1 MNKKFLTMAAAA
13 MMFAACS
20 NDADTVK
27 ESAELAQN
35 SQEQAP
41 VLFGAYL
48 NRATTRAG
56 YAGEV
61 TLDQLKREG
70 FGVFGYYTDGE
81 LFSDF
86 AKPNFMYNE
95 KVWSEDGS
103 VWKYEPVKYWPNEFG
118 GEAQSD
124 DVDRLSFFAY
134 APYVHVNPS
143 TGIPDGANDDK
154 ATGIIAMTRNSS
166 TGDPF
171 VKYAVSTDPTKQ
183 VDFIWGVAAGDNS
196 PQPIIGGAHQ
206 VKKGTPFLD
215 LVKPAER
222 QEIMFDFHHAL
233 AALNVQ
239 VDALFDV
246 DAASSTNDVDANSKI
261 YIRSITFDGIAT
273 EGAFNLNQAVE
284 GAAWSE
290 LCCSNTIDEG
300 AFTIYDGLRDGREGA
315 GIEAANEKTVGLN
328 EAIIQKT
335 ASAGVTKEAVNLFNS
350 TELDKS
356 IYIIPA
362 TSATTPLKVNVV
374 YDVETEDDD
383 VITTLSDGVTKGVSV
398 TNNITKETTLNLEA
412 GKKYILK
419 LHLGMTSVKFEAAVT
434 GWDETTAAEEV
445 MLPINKGSN

>member
-1 MNKKFLTMAAAA
+1 MNKKFLTMVAAA

-35 SQEQAP
+35 SQEQTP

-56 YAGEV
+56 YPGDVALE
-61 TLDQLKREG
+61 QLKSEG

-81 LFSDF
+81 KYSDF

-95 KVWSEDGS
+95 KVSGDDWT
-103 VWKYEPVKYWPNEFG
+103 YEPVKYWPNEFG
-118 GEAQSD
+118 PDATSD
-124 DVDRLSFFAY
+124 ELDRVSFFAY
-134 APYVHVNPS
+134 GPYVEVTPG
-143 TGIPDGANDDK
+143 TGVVTGDH
-154 ATGIIAMTRNSS
+154 TSGIIGMTQNTV
-166 TGDPF
+166 TGDPY
-171 VKYAVSTDPTKQ
+171 VKYAVSTDPAKQ
-183 VDFIWGVAAGDNS
+183 VDFIWGVAFENNKPAAIYGTNNVTAGS
-196 PQPIIGGAHQ
+196 
-206 VKKGTPFLD
+206 PFLD
-215 LVKPAER
+215 LIKPAGEKIKF
-222 QEIMFDFHHAL
+222 EFNHAL

-239 VDALFDV
+239 VDALFDT
-246 DAASSTNDVDANSKI
+246 DTAPSTKDVDANSKI
-261 YIRSITFDGIAT
+261 YIRSITFEGIAT

-290 LCCSNTIDEG
+290 LCCSNTIDE
-300 AFTIYDGLRDGREGA
+300 ASFTIFDGLRDGREGA
-315 GIEAANEKTVGLN
+315 GVVAANEKTVGLN
-328 EAIIQKT
+328 DAIIQKDG
-335 ASAGVTKEAVNLFNS
+335 SVGVTKKAVNLFNS
-350 TELDKS
+350 TEKDKS

-419 LHLGMTSVKFEAAVT
+419 LHLGMTSVKFEAV
-434 GWDETTAAEEV
+434 TAAWTDGEAGETY
-445 MLPINKGSN
+445 LPKN

>member
-1 MNKKFLTMAAAA
+1 MNKKFITMVAAA

-35 SQEQAP
+35 SQEQTP

-56 YAGEV
+56 FAGDVAPE
-61 TLDQLKREG
+61 QLKKEG

-81 LFSDF
+81 KYSDF

-95 KVWSEDGS
+95 KVSKVSGD
-103 VWKYEPVKYWPNEFG
+103 VWTYEPVKYWPNEYG
-118 GEAQSD
+118 LKAQSD
-124 DVDRLSFFAY
+124 ELDRVSFFAY
-134 APYVHVNPS
+134 GPYVEVTPG
-143 TGIPDGANDDK
+143 TGVVTGDNAS
-154 ATGIIAMTRNSS
+154 GIIGMTQNTV
-166 TGDPF
+166 TGDPY
-171 VKYAVSTDPTKQ
+171 VKYAVSTDPAKQ
-183 VDFIWGVAAGDNS
+183 VDFIWGVAADPDS
-196 PQPIIGGAHQ
+196 PRPIIDGAHK
-206 VKKGTPFLD
+206 VTKGTPFLD
-215 LVKPAER
+215 LVKPAAGEKI
-222 QEIMFDFHHAL
+222 EFNFHHAL

-290 LCCSNTIDEG
+290 LCCSNTIDE
-300 AFTIYDGLRDGREGA
+300 ASFTIFDGLRDGKEGA
-315 GIEAANEKTVGLN
+315 GVVAANEKTVGLN
-328 EAIIQKT
+328 DAIIQKT
-335 ASAGVTKEAVNLFNS
+335 GSAGVTKTAVNLFNA
-350 TELDKS
+350 DNVNAP

-362 TSATTPLKVNVV
+362 TSANTTLKVNVV
-374 YDVETEDDD
+374 YDVETTDKD
-383 VITTLSDGVTKGVSV
+383 VITTLSDGVTKGVST
-398 TNNITKETTLNLEA
+398 TNNITKETTLKLEA

-419 LHLGMTSVKFEAAVT
+419 LHLGMTSVKFEAVT
-434 GWDETTAAEEV
+434 ADWGTGGDGEAN
-445 MLPINKGSN
+445 LPANSL

>member
-1 MNKKFLTMAAAA
+1 MNKKFLTMVAAA

-35 SQEQAP
+35 SQEQTP

-56 YAGEV
+56 YDEGEV
-61 TLDQLKREG
+61 TLDHLKREG

-95 KVWSEDGS
+95 KVSKVSGD
-103 VWKYEPVKYWPNEFG
+103 VWTYEPVKYWPNEFG
-118 GEAQSD
+118 LSAVSD
-124 DVDRLSFFAY
+124 ELDRVSFFAY
-134 APYVHVNPS
+134 GPYVEVTPG
-143 TGIPDGANDDK
+143 TGVVTGDH
-154 ATGIIAMTRNSS
+154 TSGIIGMTQNTV
-166 TGDPF
+166 TGDPY
-171 VKYAVSTDPTKQ
+171 VKYAVSTDPAKQ
-183 VDFIWGVAAGDNS
+183 VDFIWGVAADENS
-196 PQPIIGGAHQ
+196 PLPIIDGAHK
-206 VKKGTPFLD
+206 VTKGTPFLD
-215 LVKPAER
+215 LVKPAAGEL
-222 QEIMFDFHHAL
+222 IKFDFHHAL
-233 AALNVQ
+233 SALNVQ

-246 DAASSTNDVDANSKI
+246 DAAPSTNDVDANSKI

-290 LCCSNTIDEG
+290 LCCSNTIDE
-300 AFTIYDGLRDGREGA
+300 ASFTIFDGLRDGKEGA

-328 EAIIQKT
+328 KAIIQKT
-335 ASAGVTKEAVNLFNS
+335 GSAGVTKTAVNLFNA
-350 TELDKS
+350 DNVNAP

-362 TSATTPLKVNVV
+362 TSANTTLKVNVV
-374 YDVETEDDD
+374 YDVETTDKD
-383 VITTLSDGVTKGVSV
+383 VITTLSDGVTKGVST

-419 LHLGMTSVKFEAAVT
+419 LHLGMTSVKFEA
-434 GWDETTAAEEV
+434 EAAEWTNGEGGETY
-445 MLPINKGSN
+445 LPNN

>member
-1 MNKKFLTMAAAA
+1 MAAAA

-61 TLDQLKREG
+61 ALDKLGSEG
-70 FGVFGYYTDGE
+70 FGVFGYYTNGE
-81 LFSDF
+81 KYSDF
-86 AKPNFMYNE
+86 AKPNFMYNQR
-95 KVWSEDGS
+95 VYNTSTTAGDYTWN
-103 VWKYEPVKYWPNEFG
+103 YEPVKYWPNEFG
-118 GEAQSD
+118 PDATSD
-124 DVDRLSFFAY
+124 ELDRVSFFAY
-134 APYVHVNPS
+134 GPYVEVTPG
-143 TGIPDGANDDK
+143 TGVVTGDH
-154 ATGIIAMTRNSS
+154 TSGIIGMTQNTV
-166 TGDPF
+166 TGDPY
-171 VKYAVSTDPTKQ
+171 VKYAVSTDPAKQ
-183 VDFIWGVAAGDNS
+183 VDFIWGVAAEKNK
-196 PQPIIGGAHQ
+196 PLAIT
-206 VKKGTPFLD
+206 GTNAVTAGSPFLD
-215 LVKPAER
+215 LIKP
-222 QEIMFDFHHAL
+222 QQGQTIKFDFHHAL

-246 DAASSTNDVDANSKI
+246 DAAPSKDNVDDKSKI
-261 YIRSITFDGIAT
+261 YIRSITFEGIAT
-273 EGAFNLNQAVE
+273 EGAFNLNQAVN
-284 GAAWSE
+284 GASWSE
-290 LCCSNTIDEG
+290 LCCCNTIEEG

-315 GIEAANEKTVGLN
+315 DIKAANEKTVGLN
-328 EAIIQKT
+328 DAIIQKSG
-335 ASAGVTKEAVNLFNS
+335 SAGVTNEAVNLFNS
-350 TELDKS
+350 TEKDKS

-419 LHLGMTSVKFEAAVT
+419 LHLGMTSVKFEAEAADWGT
-434 GWDETTAAEEV
+434 GGDGEAN
-445 MLPINKGSN
+445 LPANSL

>member
-1 MNKKFLTMAAAA
+1 MNKKFLTMVAAA

-35 SQEQAP
+35 SQEQTP

-56 YAGEV
+56 YEGEV
-61 TLDQLKREG
+61 TLDHLKSEG

-95 KVWSEDGS
+95 KVWSDDGS
-103 VWKYEPVKYWPNEFG
+103 DWKYEPVKYWPNEFG
-118 GEAQSD
+118 PDATSD
-124 DVDRLSFFAY
+124 GLDRVSFFAY
-134 APYVHVNPS
+134 GPHVEVTPG
-143 TGIPDGANDDK
+143 TGVVTGDH
-154 ATGIIAMTRNSS
+154 TSGIIGMTQNTV
-166 TGDPF
+166 TGDPY

-215 LVKPAER
+215 LVKPAEE
-222 QEIMFDFHHAL
+222 QEINFDFHHAL

-290 LCCSNTIDEG
+290 LCCSNTIDE
-300 AFTIYDGLRDGREGA
+300 ASFTIYDGLRDGREGA

-328 EAIIQKT
+328 KAIIQKT
-335 ASAGVTKEAVNLFNS
+335 GSAGVTKTAVNLFNA
-350 TELDKS
+350 DNVNAP

-362 TSATTPLKVNVV
+362 TSANTTLKVNVV
-374 YDVETEDDD
+374 YDVETTDKD
-383 VITTLSDGVTKGVSV
+383 VITTLSDGKTKGVST

-419 LHLGMTSVKFEAAVT
+419 LHLGMTSVKFEAEAADWT
-434 GWDETTAAEEV
+434 DGEGGETY
-445 MLPINKGSN
+445 LPKN

>member
-1 MNKKFLTMAAAA
+1 MNKKFITMVAAA

-35 SQEQAP
+35 SQEQTP

-56 YAGEV
+56 FAGDVALE
-61 TLDQLKREG
+61 QLKKEG

-81 LFSDF
+81 KYSDF

-95 KVWSEDGS
+95 KVSGDDWTN
-103 VWKYEPVKYWPNEFG
+103 EPVKYWPNEFG
-118 GEAQSD
+118 LSAVSD
-124 DVDRLSFFAY
+124 ELDRVSFFAY
-134 APYVHVNPS
+134 GPYVEVTPG
-143 TGIPDGANDDK
+143 TGVVTGDH
-154 ATGIIAMTRNSS
+154 TSGIIGMTQNTV
-166 TGDPF
+166 TGDPY
-171 VKYAVSTDPTKQ
+171 VKYAVSTDPAKQ
-183 VDFIWGVAAGDNS
+183 VDFIWGVAAENS
-196 PQPIIGGAHQ
+196 PLPIIDGAHK
-206 VKKGTPFLD
+206 VTKGTPFLD
-215 LVKPAER
+215 LIKPAANEK
-222 QEIMFDFHHAL
+222 IKFDFHHAL
-233 AALNVQ
+233 SALNVQ

-246 DAASSTNDVDANSKI
+246 DAAPSTNDVDAKSKI
-261 YIRSITFDGIAT
+261 YIRSITFEGIAT
-273 EGAFNLNQAVE
+273 EGAFNLNQAVT
-284 GAAWSE
+284 GASWSE
-290 LCCSNTIDEG
+290 LCGCNTIEEG

-315 GIEAANEKTVGLN
+315 DIKAANEKTVGLN
-328 EAIIQKT
+328 DAIIQKSG
-335 ASAGVTKEAVNLFNS
+335 SAGVTNEAVNLFNS
-350 TELDKS
+350 TEKDKS

>member
-1 MNKKFLTMAAAA
+1 MAAAA

-95 KVWSEDGS
+95 KVWREDGS
-103 VWKYEPVKYWPNEFG
+103 DWKYEPVKYWPNEFG
-118 GEAQSD
+118 LSATSD
-124 DVDRLSFFAY
+124 EIDRVSFFAY
-134 APYVHVNPS
+134 GPYVEVTPG
-143 TGIPDGANDDK
+143 TGVVTGDNAS
-154 ATGIIAMTRNSS
+154 GIIGMTQNTV
-166 TGDPF
+166 TGNPY
-171 VKYAVSTDPTKQ
+171 VKYAVSTDPAKQ
-183 VDFIWGVAAGDNS
+183 VDFIWGVAAKNNE
-196 PQPIIGGAHQ
+196 PAAIT
-206 VKKGTPFLD
+206 GTNAVTAGSPFLD
-215 LVKPAER
+215 LIKPAAGEKI
-222 QEIMFDFHHAL
+222 EFNFHHAL

-239 VDALFDV
+239 VDALFDT
-246 DAASSTNDVDANSKI
+246 DTAPSTKDVDDNSKI

-315 GIEAANEKTVGLN
+315 DIKAANEKTVGLN
-328 EAIIQKT
+328 DAIIQKSG
-335 ASAGVTKEAVNLFNS
+335 SAGVTNEAVNLFNS
-350 TELDKS
+350 TEKDKS